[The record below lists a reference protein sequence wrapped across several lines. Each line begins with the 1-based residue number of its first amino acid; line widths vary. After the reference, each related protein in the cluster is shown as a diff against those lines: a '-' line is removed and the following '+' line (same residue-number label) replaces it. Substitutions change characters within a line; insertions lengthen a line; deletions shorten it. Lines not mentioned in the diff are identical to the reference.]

1 MSNRQVLST
10 ETKSSIPS
18 WLRTPQVVWIVG
30 DLIAAVPSFYLAL
43 FIRFGGDL
51 AEAATSVGDIVP
63 RAFLFASLIIA
74 GLFATG
80 MYRTRQRILPMQIL
94 THTAVSV
101 VIGGLLN
108 ILVFYIHPP
117 VSTGRG
123 VLLFALCIAL
133 FSITLMRRLM
143 APFTERF
150 VRRRRI
156 VVVGGG
162 RAAQKIAMRRR
173 RADQRRYE
181 VVAYLETTGD
191 LNVYHGAA
199 LEHTVSKIDDLYDT
213 EFDEV
218 VLALDE
224 RRGAID
230 SEILFNLRQR
240 GVSVITLVDFLER
253 EAGRVDIDVADPA
266 WFVFTQGCHA
276 RPHYLQ
282 LKRVVDILGAFALLL
297 VFAPVF
303 VIIVL
308 ALGLESRFRS
318 PFLYRQERV
327 GLRGDTFELLK
338 FRSMRQDAE
347 IDGPQ
352 WSTKDDNRITLVG
365 RLIRRLRL
373 DELPQLINILRGEM
387 SIVGPRPE
395 RPEFIRELS
404 QKIPMYEYRH
414 LVKPGLAGWAQ
425 LSFPYGESENDAR
438 EKLKYDLY
446 YIKNASF
453 VLDFFILAQTL
464 EVVIWGESVSM
475 SGRNIAFDSDL
486 PSARLPNWQPHRR
499 TATSERVHVI
509 K

>member
-150 VRRRRI
+150 VHRRRI

-218 VLALDE
+218 VLALDVNV
-224 RRGAID
+224 D
-230 SEILFNLRQR
+230 
-240 GVSVITLVDFLER
+240 TLLDQF
-253 EAGRVDIDVADPA
+253 A
-266 WFVFTQGCHA
+266 Q
-276 RPHYLQ
+276 Q
-282 LKRVVDILGAFALLL
+282 DILGGIDISREYGSYGEHNNLLL
-297 VFAPVF
+297 ICVT
-303 VIIVL
+303 
-308 ALGLESRFRS
+308 E
-318 PFLYRQERV
+318 
-327 GLRGDTFELLK
+327 
-338 FRSMRQDAE
+338 
-347 IDGPQ
+347 
-352 WSTKDDNRITLVG
+352 TKTE
-365 RLIRRLRL
+365 
-373 DELPQLINILRGEM
+373 DEL
-387 SIVGPRPE
+387 
-395 RPEFIRELS
+395 
-404 QKIPMYEYRH
+404 
-414 LVKPGLAGWAQ
+414 
-425 LSFPYGESENDAR
+425 SF
-438 EKLKYDLY
+438 
-446 YIKNASF
+446 F
-453 VLDFFILAQTL
+453 AQTL
-464 EVVIWGESVSM
+464 NELIVRIKEGE
-475 SGRNIAFDSDL
+475 L
-486 PSARLPNWQPHRR
+486 
-499 TATSERVHVI
+499 
-509 K
+509 